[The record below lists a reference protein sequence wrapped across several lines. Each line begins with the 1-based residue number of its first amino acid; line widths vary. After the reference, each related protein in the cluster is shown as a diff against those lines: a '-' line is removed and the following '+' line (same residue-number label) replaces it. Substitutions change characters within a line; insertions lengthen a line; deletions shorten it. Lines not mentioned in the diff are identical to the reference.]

1 MKSPESGVELK
12 NKNNLKSYFKKIKS
26 INLRNIDLGGLTP
39 FDQLDKEMNNVFDR
53 NNLE

>member
-26 INLRNIDLGGLTP
+26 IHLRNIDLGGLTP
-39 FDQLDKEMNNVFDR
+39 FEQLDKEMNKVFDR
-53 NNLE
+53 NHLD